1 MSELENMAIE
11 ITQIISICK
20 KKKRVKKKKAEHT
33 WTVVKYQMIHIA
45 YSICAIGIPEKRG
58 ASRAEEIFEEI
69 MALKFPKL
77 VVTDTKPQWTPK
89 RINTKT
95 TKKLG
100 ISYSNKTKKKKEREN
115 LDGNQGWAGIGE
127 DTLHTMEKI
136 RITADFSLETIHDS
150 RK

>member
-1 MSELENMAIE
+1 MQKE
-11 ITQIISICK
+11 K
-20 KKKRVKKKKAEHT
+20 KSKEKKSRAHT
-33 WTVVKYQMIHIA
+33 NCGKIWNDI

-58 ASRAEEIFEEI
+58 ESRAEEIFEEI

-77 VVTDTKPQWTPK
+77 VVTDTRPQWTPK

-100 ISYSNKTKKKKEREN
+100 ISYSNKTKKKGRED

-127 DTLHTMEKI
+127 DTLHTIEKI
-136 RITADFSLETIHDS
+136 RITADFSLETIQDS